1 MAKDMISKEI
11 AEKTARHLLEI
22 EAVKLNVNQPFTWAS
37 GLKSPIYCD
46 NRRILSFPEVRT
58 YVKEQLANTVKTHFS
73 DAEVVAGVATG
84 AIAHGAMVA
93 ETLSK
98 PFVYVRSSAK
108 EHGLG
113 NQVEGFLPPG
123 KKVVVIEDLISTG
136 QSSLA
141 AVDALVNEKAI
152 VLGMVAIF
160 TYGLDRAKNNME
172 SAKCNLITLTDF
184 DTLIQ
189 QAVNMG
195 VMHHTSLESLERWK
209 ENPQQW
215 K

>member
-1 MAKDMISKEI
+1 MVSKEV

-58 YVKEQLANTVKTHFS
+58 FVKEQLANTVKAHFS

-84 AIAHGAMVA
+84 AIAHGALVA
-93 ETLSK
+93 DALNK

-113 NQVEGFLPPG
+113 NQVEGFLQPG
-123 KKVVVIEDLISTG
+123 KNVVVIEDLISTG

-141 AVDALVNEKAI
+141 AVDALVNEKAS